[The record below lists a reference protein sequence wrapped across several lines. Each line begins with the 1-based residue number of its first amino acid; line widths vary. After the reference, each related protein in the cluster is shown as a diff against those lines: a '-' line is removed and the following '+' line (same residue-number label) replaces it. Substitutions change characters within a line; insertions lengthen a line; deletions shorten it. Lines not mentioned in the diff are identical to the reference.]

1 MLVVFI
7 VSADEQRQSKQT
19 PLPEEEGEIS
29 TAWGDVRGKLSDSR
43 IATPVNEPGVI
54 G

>member
-1 MLVVFI
+1 MNRDR
-7 VSADEQRQSKQT
+7 ANMT

-29 TAWGDVRGKLSDSR
+29 TAWGDVRGELSDSR
-43 IATPVNEPGVI
+43 VATPFNEPGVT